1 VETAVTTTSLST
13 ERGDTAFV
21 LTGGGSLGAAQAG
34 MLAAL
39 TAAGIRP
46 DRIVGASAG
55 AINAA
60 FFAHDPSIGT
70 ANRMT
75 RLWASM
81 TTRGALGLSWRSILG
96 VVGLSGHIASPR
108 GLRRL
113 LEDELHYRN
122 FDEAAVPLHILCADA
137 LTGDEVV
144 LSSGPVMDAVIAS
157 AAIPG
162 VFPSVTI
169 DGRRLVDGAVA
180 SCTPIATAVRLG
192 AKRLVVLPAGF
203 ACALPRP
210 PTRALGHAMHAITLL
225 GARQLKSDFDRYAA
239 TASIHIVPPLCPMSR
254 SAYDYSHGAEV
265 ADRAMRSTEEWIRSG
280 GLGRTE
286 FPGPLNEHSH

>member
-1 VETAVTTTSLST
+1 MTTTRPT
-13 ERGDTAFV
+13 ARRGGTAFV

-34 MLAAL
+34 MLTAL
-39 TAAGIRP
+39 SAAGLRP
-46 DRIVGASAG
+46 DWMVGVSAG

-60 FFAHDPSIGT
+60 FFAHDPGTGT
-70 ANRMT
+70 AERMT
-75 RLWASM
+75 RLWASL
-81 TTRGALGLSWRSILG
+81 TTRGALGLSWRSMLG
-96 VVGLSGHIASPR
+96 VVGLADHIASPR

-113 LEDELHYRN
+113 LEQELNYRS
-122 FDEAAVPLHILCADA
+122 FAEAAVPLHIVCADA
-137 LTGDEVV
+137 LTGEDVT
-144 LSSGPVMDAVIAS
+144 LSSGPVIEAVIAS

-162 VFPSVTI
+162 IFPAVTL

-192 AKRLVVLPAGF
+192 AERLIVLPAGF

-210 PTRALGHAMHAITLL
+210 PSRALGRAMHAITLL
-225 GARQLKSDFDRYAA
+225 GARQLRSDFERYG
-239 TASIHIVPPLCPMSR
+239 ASAPIHIVPPLCPMER

-265 ADRAMRSTEEWIRSG
+265 AERAMRATEEWLRSG

-286 FPGPLNEHSH
+286 FPGPLAEHRH